1 MDLENEREF
10 AAFIEAWLLSIG
22 VDAEMTQAIKMVILV
37 LAMLLISGIF
47 WFVGQQFINRV
58 VAKLAKR
65 TKTNFDDYLVE
76 KGFFN
81 KLGHIIP
88 IVMISALAPVVFT
101 DYPDW
106 VPYVQRVA
114 RGLNIFFILRVINA
128 FVNGAGR
135 FFGESEKFRDKPVAS
150 FTQLSKI
157 IIWLIGGLILAA
169 VVLGKNPIV
178 AFTALGAASAVLLFV
193 FKDAILGFIAS
204 IQLTVNDMIRPGD
217 WVSVPKY
224 GADGDVIEI
233 NLTTVKVKNW
243 DNTISTVPTY
253 SFVSDGVTNWRG
265 MQESGGRRIK
275 RSVNIKISTVKLVD
289 DAMLERYRKIEL
301 IRPYLEK
308 RSAEIAEYN
317 AAKKADTAASIVNGR
332 RMTNLGIFRNY
343 ILAYLH
349 NNPRINQEMTCMVR
363 QLQPTE
369 HGVPMEVYCFSAL
382 KGWVDYE
389 SVQSDLF
396 DHILAVAGHFD
407 IDIFETPASSDLRNL
422 AIKQTV
428 AGDH

>member
-1 MDLENEREF
+1 MENEKQF
-10 AAFIEAWLLSIG
+10 AEFIEKWLLSIG
-22 VDAEMTQAIKMVILV
+22 VDAEMTQILKMIILV
-37 LAMLLISGIF
+37 IAMLLIAGIL
-47 WFVGQQFINRV
+47 WYIGQQFINRV
-58 VAKLAKR
+58 VGRLAKK
-65 TKTNFDDYLVE
+65 TKTNFDDYLVQ

-88 IVMISALAPVVFT
+88 IVIISALAPVVFT
-101 DYPDW
+101 DYEDW
-106 VPYVQRVA
+106 IPYVQRTTS
-114 RGLNIFFILRVINA
+114 GLNILFILRAIDA
-128 FVNGAGR
+128 FLTGAGKY
-135 FFGESEKFRDKPVAS
+135 FGESEKFKDKPVAS

-157 IIWLIGGLILAA
+157 VLWLIGGLILAA

-224 GADGDVIEI
+224 GADGDVLEI

-275 RSVNIKISTVKLVD
+275 RAIKVKISTVKLLD
-289 DAMLERYRKIEL
+289 EKDLERFSKIEL
-301 IRPYLEK
+301 IRGYIEQ
-308 RSAEIAEYN
+308 RSREIAASN
-317 AAKKADTAASIVNGR
+317 AERNADTSASIVNGR
-332 RMTNLGIFRNY
+332 RMTNLGVFRNY
-343 ILAYLH
+343 ILAYLR

-363 QLQPTE
+363 QLEPTE
-369 HGVPMEVYCFSAL
+369 TGVPMEIYCFSAL
-382 KGWVDYE
+382 KAWVDYE
-389 SVQSDLF
+389 GVQSDLF
-396 DHILAVAGHFD
+396 DHVLAVASHFD
-407 IDIFETPASSDLRNL
+407 LEIFEVPASSDLRNL
-422 AIKQTV
+422 IPKV
-428 AGDH
+428 S

>member
-1 MDLENEREF
+1 MENEKEF
-10 AAFIEAWLLSIG
+10 AEFIEKWLLNIG
-22 VDAEMTQAIKMVILV
+22 VEAEMTQFLKMVILV
-37 LAMLLISGIF
+37 VVMLLIAGLLWYI
-47 WFVGQQFINRV
+47 GQQFINRV
-58 VAKLAKR
+58 VSRLAKR

-88 IVMISALAPVVFT
+88 VVVISGLAPVVFT
-101 DYPDW
+101 DYETW
-106 VPYVQRVA
+106 IPYIQRITS
-114 RGLNIFFILRVINA
+114 GLNILIILRAIHA
-128 FVNGAGR
+128 FVTGSGKYL
-135 FFGESEKFRDKPVAS
+135 GESETYKDKPVAS
-150 FTQLSKI
+150 FTQLAKI
-157 IIWLIGGLILAA
+157 VLWLIGGLILAA

-224 GADGDVIEI
+224 GADGDVLEI

-275 RSVNIKISTVKLVD
+275 RAIKVKISTVKLLD
-289 DAMLERYRKIEL
+289 EKDLERFSKIEL
-301 IRPYLEK
+301 IRSYIEQ
-308 RSAEIAEYN
+308 RSREIEASNAER
-317 AAKKADTAASIVNGR
+317 KVDTSSSIVNGR
-332 RMTNLGIFRNY
+332 RMTNLGVFRNY
-343 ILAYLH
+343 ILAYLR

-363 QLQPTE
+363 QLEPTE
-369 HGVPMEVYCFSAL
+369 TGVPMEIYCFSAL
-382 KGWVDYE
+382 KAWVDYE
-389 SVQSDLF
+389 GVQSDLF
-396 DHILAVAGHFD
+396 DHILAVASHFD
-407 IDIFETPASSDLRNL
+407 LEIFEVPASSDLRNL
-422 AIKQTV
+422 IPKV
-428 AGDH
+428 S

>member
-1 MDLENEREF
+1 MDLENEKEF
-10 AAFIEAWLLSIG
+10 AAFIETWLIGIG
-22 VDAEMTQAIKMVILV
+22 VDPEMTQIIKMVILV
-37 LAMLLISGIF
+37 IAMLLIAGIL
-47 WFVGQQFINRV
+47 WFIGQQFINRIV
-58 VAKLAKR
+58 TRLAKR
-65 TKTNFDDYLVE
+65 TKTNLDDHLVQ

-88 IVMISALAPVVFT
+88 VLTISALAPVVFT
-101 DYPDW
+101 DYSDW
-106 VPYVQRVA
+106 IPYVQRIVS
-114 RGLNIFFILRVINA
+114 GLNIFFILRAINA
-128 FVNGAGR
+128 FINGAGR
-135 FFGESEKFRDKPVAS
+135 FLGESEKFKDKPVAS
-150 FTQLSKI
+150 FTQLAKI
-157 IIWLIGGLILAA
+157 VIWLFGGLILAA
-169 VVLGKNPIV
+169 VVLGKNPLL

-204 IQLTVNDMIRPGD
+204 IQLTVNDMLRPGD

-224 GADGDVIEI
+224 GADGDVLEI

-289 DAMLERYRKIEL
+289 ESMLERYRKIEL

-308 RSAEIAEYN
+308 RSAEIAESN

-369 HGVPMEVYCFSAL
+369 HGVPLEIYCFSAL
-382 KGWVDYE
+382 KAWVEYE

-396 DHILAVAGHFD
+396 DHILAVAGYFD
-407 IDIFETPASSDLRNL
+407 IDIFEAPASSDLRNL
-422 AIKQTV
+422 SIKQP
-428 AGDH
+428 